1 MIIDLGIKDGRT
13 FKAEVLYTQ
22 IMYKHKR
29 LEILFRIFRADE
41 NGEEVQNE
49 FTKSW
54 EKAFIA
60 NNETFVNSA
69 TGEYV
74 DMFEA
79 GIVDPAKV
87 ERVAMQ
93 NAVSVAS
100 LLLTTEA
107 TVTDIKE
114 DRPSMP
120 DMSGMGGMGGMPGM
134 M

>member
-74 DMFEA
+74 EA
-79 GIVDPAKV
+79 STDGAIGEWDYF
-87 ERVAMQ
+87 MYIHD
-93 NAVSVAS
+93 NVSLVVKNLILS
-100 LLLTTEA
+100 TVQKNIDRLL
-107 TVTDIKE
+107 
-114 DRPSMP
+114 PQ
-120 DMSGMGGMGGMPGM
+120 
-134 M
+134 